1 MRTPWRPFAAAV
13 GAALAATL
21 MGASALGAQQRPSG
35 VAPTG
40 RGDGGRR
47 IERPAS
53 ADTLRRTPRDTSR
66 SGRAAG
72 DSTAKPERELISWIP
87 NDSTMDALLKRQGYR
102 ATRYQA
108 DTVGFDARTR
118 TMTLGT
124 RDSSRAGVDRE
135 GTVLVSRRLVYND
148 STNVIAARGDTI
160 ILRDPARGEDIIGLG
175 EMSYDVERR
184 EGRTRDVSTVASSG
198 ADWRVEAHR
207 ATFASDT
214 TGERNTFWGRDGI
227 ITSCLDSV
235 PHFHF
240 QARELKRISNSVL
253 VARPAILYV
262 ADVPVFWLPFIFQ
275 DIRSGRRSGILTPR
289 LGVAEVVR
297 NSPTYRRTVEDL
309 GYYFAINDY
318 MDASVAMDWRSG
330 ARATDV
336 DPGWT
341 NVEAMLNY
349 RWLDRFLSGG
359 IGVSQR
365 RLSTGT
371 QNLAVSW
378 SHQQE
383 FSSRTRFTT
392 NLNYVSNT
400 TIQRQTSLNP
410 NTVLATIASQAN
422 LVRQQGPFTINLGG
436 TQRQYPGRDQVD
448 RSFPSLNVSSRPL
461 QVGEWFVV
469 TPTLAYS
476 SNAQLSIDAAGDFAW
491 RYLQTPAGLDSTRLK
506 RDSYTRNLSFGLPFK
521 LFDFQVQADVRA
533 NEVANDFPEIKSVP
547 DPNNPGQ
554 FFERVYA
561 RTFLTTVDYNL
572 NAGLPQFFK
581 GTWNLAPTVSLV
593 NVDPAGSFVRSE
605 RTNGAWVAQSKRMRY
620 GVGVTPTFFAL
631 FPGWGPVQR
640 FRHAVTPTVSW
651 GFSPRAN
658 VNPEF
663 LEALGK
669 TSQGYLGGL
678 AQNQIT
684 LALSTNLEAKLGTP
698 AAAPAADSATT
709 AVSAAAEPEGRKV
722 RVATLQFTP
731 LVYDFELARAT
742 GRTGFATERFG
753 YTFRSDLLP
762 GFDLGVDYSLFLGSI
777 LSDTA
782 EFKPYRESVRF
793 GFQLTDQ
800 SAVVRVISRLFGATP
815 GAAGAD
821 AADDDAAPR
830 DAIAGGLV
838 SGGDPRQQGMGAV
851 TGSRSRS
858 PIQEINGSGFR
869 ANFSVSQQRSRPAR
883 GGRVI
888 EFDPARECAGFLGL
902 PIYDFC
908 VLQASRNQ
916 PTDPATNLGTAGGS
930 VVNYPPRT
938 NVALQTQFNLTP
950 KWSASWAT
958 SYDVEA
964 GDFAAQTVTLQ
975 RELHDWRAVFGFN
988 RIPNGAFSF
997 TFFISLKAQP
1007 ELRLPYESR
1016 SYRVPNTGTTPR

>member
-1 MRTPWRPFAAAV
+1 MRRPWRALAAAV

-21 MGASALGAQQRPSG
+21 AWAEVAAAQQRPTG
-35 VAPTG
+35 ATPVG

-47 IERPAS
+47 IERTAG
-53 ADTLRRTPRDTSR
+53 ADTLRRTPRDTTGRGR
-66 SGRAAG
+66 SER
-72 DSTAKPERELISWIP
+72 DSTAQGQRDLISWIP
-87 NDSTMDALLKRQGYR
+87 NDSTIDALLKRQGYR

-124 RDSSRAGVDRE
+124 ADSSRAAVERE

-148 STNVIAARGDTI
+148 STHVIAARGDTI
-160 ILRDPARGEDIIGLG
+160 VLRDPARGEDIIGLG
-175 EMSYDVERR
+175 EMTYDVERR

-198 ADWRVEAHR
+198 AEWRVEAHR

-214 TGERNTFWGRDGI
+214 TTDRNTFWGRDGI

-253 VARPAILYV
+253 VARPAVLYI

-289 LGVAEVVR
+289 LGVAEIVR
-297 NSPTYRRTVEDL
+297 NSPTYRRTIEDL
-309 GYYFAINDY
+309 GYYFALNDY
-318 MDASVAMDWRSG
+318 MDASVSMDWRSG
-330 ARATDV
+330 ARATDA

-341 NVEAMLNY
+341 NVEAMVNY

-359 IGVSQR
+359 VGVSQR

-371 QNLAVSW
+371 RNLAVSW

-491 RYLQTPAGLDSTRLK
+491 RYLQTPSGLDSTRLK

-581 GTWNLAPTVSLV
+581 GTWNLAPTVALV

-605 RTNGAWVAQSKRMRY
+605 RTNGAWVAQAKRMRY
-620 GVGVTPTFFAL
+620 GLGVTPTFFAL

-640 FRHAVTPTVSW
+640 FRHAVTPTLSW
-651 GFSPRAN
+651 GFSPKAN

-678 AQNQIT
+678 AQNQ
-684 LALSTNLEAKLGTP
+684 LSLSLSTNLEAKLGGP
-698 AAAPAADSATT
+698 AAGAPAAPADSAGG

-793 GFQLTDQ
+793 GFQLTNQ
-800 SAVVRVISRLFGATP
+800 SAVVRGISRLL
-815 GAAGAD
+815 GAAPAD
-821 AADDDAAPR
+821 DAAADDDEAPR
-830 DAIAGGLV
+830 DGVAGGLV

-858 PIQEINGSGFR
+858 PIQEITGSGFR

-950 KWSASWAT
+950 KWSASWST

-964 GDFAAQTVTLQ
+964 RDFAAQTVTLQ

-1007 ELRLPYESR
+1007 ELRVPYESR
-1016 SYRVPNTGTTPR
+1016 SYRVPSSGSLR